1 MICSRLRSIPTGGE
15 SMTDHER
22 RNTPRNR
29 EVAPASGYGI
39 SITLIGGVLLALSYY
54 GVFALRSGDGA
65 GLSLPEPFYL
75 LAVAFLFVVELL
87 KSRHKGLIAL
97 VRAGLFA
104 AVFGVLVVLGVEG
117 VVALVEAPGAALNG
131 YAGVTVLSIAL
142 VLAALGYFAYHSV
155 IQFDRRKRIGE

>member
-1 MICSRLRSIPTGGE
+1 MAE
-15 SMTDHER
+15 HER
-22 RNTPRNR
+22 RNAPRNR

-54 GVFALRSGDGA
+54 GVLALRGGGGV

-75 LAVAFLFVVELL
+75 LAIVFLFVVELL
-87 KSRHKGLIAL
+87 KSRHKGFVAL

-104 AVFGVLVVLGVEG
+104 AVFGVLLTFGVEG
-117 VVALVEAPGAALNG
+117 VVALVDSPGAALDG

-142 VLAALGYFAYHSV
+142 VLAALGYFTYHSV
-155 IQFDRRKRIGE
+155 IRFDRRKRIGG

>member
-1 MICSRLRSIPTGGE
+1 MAE
-15 SMTDHER
+15 HER
-22 RNTPRNR
+22 ANARTNR
-29 EVAPASGYGI
+29 EVEPASGYGI

-54 GVFALRSGDGA
+54 GVLALRGGDGV
-65 GLSLPEPFYL
+65 GLSLPEPFYV

-87 KSRHKGLIAL
+87 KSRHKGLVAL

-117 VVALVEAPGAALNG
+117 VVALVEAPGAALDG

-142 VLAALGYFAYHSV
+142 VLAALGYFTYHSV
-155 IQFDRRKRIGE
+155 IQFDRRKRIGG